1 MQEQTQGPLE
11 AALDVTQE
19 YVDDVK
25 NWHAY
30 QVMTDTVVA
39 LDFENNTE
47 HEEFFSDDQWE
58 LLNEY
63 LKIWLVD
70 DYSKDA
76 NNLMMSRM
84 LRQPLAIMKS
94 KVAEMLG
101 KEVITEGVELTR
113 DEADLKYFIYSA
125 HDTQVVNMMHFLQ
138 KDFDFTPYASTVF
151 FELKYST
158 ECLASDSAD
167 ENCFGVSVIFN
178 GRPQLFDGCSGD
190 LFTLE
195 GCKFP
200 EFIDYID
207 SVWYSGPSAPD
218 LDAACSTV
226 A

>member
-1 MQEQTQGPLE
+1 
-11 AALDVTQE
+11 
-19 YVDDVK
+19 
-25 NWHAY
+25 
-30 QVMTDTVVA
+30 
-39 LDFENNTE
+39 
-47 HEEFFSDDQWE
+47 
-58 LLNEY
+58 
-63 LKIWLVD
+63 
-70 DYSKDA
+70 
-76 NNLMMSRM
+76 M
-84 LRQPLAIMKS
+84 LRRKRLFGDEVGIPPSQGGCRVTSIKVLLHLDIITLFLLSRRVLENLPLFIRKCFPPLPGNFGNLSKRRLAAFLLQLLADFCSHTAGKQPERRDRL
-94 KVAEMLG
+94 LG
-101 KEVITEGVELTR
+101 L
-113 DEADLKYFIYSA
+113 LLLS

-200 EFIDYID
+200 EFIDYIG